1 MVEYLSKMYEIL
13 VVTVWGI
20 SRHSMRY

>member
-13 VVTVWGI
+13 VVTVWDI